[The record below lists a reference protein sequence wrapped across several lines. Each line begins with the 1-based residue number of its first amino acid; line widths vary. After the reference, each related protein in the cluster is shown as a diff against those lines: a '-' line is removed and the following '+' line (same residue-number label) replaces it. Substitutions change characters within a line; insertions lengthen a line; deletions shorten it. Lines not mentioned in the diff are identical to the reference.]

1 MVVSFYNISF
11 RPMKKIFYLFL
22 VIIFISPTAL
32 WQESGVIDWG
42 TLNEVVVT
50 AKRGASPERKQ
61 VLVKGKEVWLQWM
74 KKHKKPQTENTQTEN
89 TNTSTESYKWQWMD
103 LSCFWNWG
111 GKCGINVYTILWIK
125 KSNPNVEVET
135 FVQDIV
141 LSATMF
147 FGTVLSIVIFFSGLI
162 YIFSAIKWAESLQS
176 KAKKWIIGWII
187 GLLLVSGSFAI
198 VRFIQFLAQGGG

>member
-1 MVVSFYNISF
+1 MVTIIILSIGIWYVSWNDIYDPMNDPSYDPMNDPSYNPTVKISGN
-11 RPMKKIFYLFL
+11 
-22 VIIFISPTAL
+22 T
-32 WQESGVIDWG
+32 
-42 TLNEVVVT
+42 
-50 AKRGASPERKQ
+50 SPE
-61 VLVKGKEVWLQWM
+61 ES
-74 KKHKKPQTENTQTEN
+74 PN

-125 KSNPNVEVET
+125 KSNPNVEVKT